1 MKNLILAL
9 ALMFALAA
17 ASAVLSLQTDHARPT
32 YIADGGRQL
41 SLLY

>member
-1 MKNLILAL
+1 MKNLILVL

-17 ASAVLSLQTDHARPT
+17 VSAVLSLQTDHARPT
-32 YIADGGRQL
+32 YTADAGRQL

>member
-1 MKNLILAL
+1 MKNLILVL

-17 ASAVLSLQTDHARPT
+17 ASAVLSLQIDHARPT
-32 YIADGGRQL
+32 YTADASRQL